1 MARRPFIRTAV
12 KALILRDRRLLLNHC
27 RNEGGEYFALPGGG
41 QQVGEP
47 LDVALVRECREELG
61 VTVDVGPLCFV
72 RDHIVAN
79 HVHSYVTEAPHQLEL
94 LFLCTL
100 QPGEEPGLG
109 PAPDAQQLGIAWLDA
124 EEMRPHTIR
133 PSWLVDV
140 VRAGGL
146 GTLSVYQGDRD

>member
-1 MARRPFIRTAV
+1 MPAIRTAV
-12 KALILRDRRLLLNHC
+12 KALILREGRLLLNHC
-27 RNEGGEYFALPGGG
+27 RNAGGEYYALPGGG

-47 LDVALVRECREELG
+47 LDVALVRECREEIG

-79 HVHSYVTEAPHQLEL
+79 HEHSYVTESQHQLEL
-94 LFLCTL
+94 LFQCTL
-100 QPGEEPGLG
+100 PPGEEPRLG
-109 PAPDAQQLGIAWLDA
+109 PEPDSQQLGIAWLDLH
-124 EEMRPHTIR
+124 EMQVSTMK

>member
-1 MARRPFIRTAV
+1 MASIRTAV
-12 KALILRDRRLLLNHC
+12 KALILREGRLLLNHC
-27 RNEGGEYFALPGGG
+27 RNAGGDYYALPGGG

-47 LDVALVRECREELG
+47 LDVALVRECREEIG

-79 HVHSYVTEAPHQLEL
+79 HAHSYVTESPHQLEL
-94 LFLCTL
+94 LFACTL
-100 QPGEEPGLG
+100 QPGEEPALG
-109 PAPDAQQLGIAWLDA
+109 PEPDSQQLGIAWLDVQ
-124 EEMRPHTIR
+124 EMLDVTLK

-140 VRAGGL
+140 VRAGGI

>member
-1 MARRPFIRTAV
+1 MASIRTAV
-12 KALILRDRRLLLNHC
+12 KALILREGRLLLNHC
-27 RNEGGEYFALPGGG
+27 RNAGGDYYALPGGG

-47 LDVALVRECREELG
+47 LDVALVRECREEIG

-79 HVHSYVTEAPHQLEL
+79 HAHSYVTESPHQLEL
-94 LFLCTL
+94 LFACTL
-100 QPGEEPGLG
+100 RPGEEPALG
-109 PAPDAQQLGIAWLDA
+109 PEPDSQQLGIAWLDVQ
-124 EEMRPHTIR
+124 EMLDVTLK

-140 VRAGGL
+140 VRAGGI